1 MAGPAM
7 ARGPFRRARLRHPA
21 VPETRRE
28 IDGVPQG
35 DRRLPMSDR
44 IKLLIVDD
52 EVRFLDAMA
61 RRLAMRDFDVTTA
74 TNGPDALKAAGE
86 ARFDLALLDLK
97 MPGMNGREVLEAL
110 KREHR
115 FLEVIILTGHGS
127 LDSAVECTRLGAF
140 GYLPK
145 PYEFDRL
152 LEVLRD
158 AYEHR
163 LRQKFA
169 LDQERMDRL
178 ANLAMGSSPL
188 GLLRQMRDLDDEEK

>member
-1 MAGPAM
+1 
-7 ARGPFRRARLRHPA
+7 
-21 VPETRRE
+21 
-28 IDGVPQG
+28 
-35 DRRLPMSDR
+35 MSDR

-74 TNGPDALKAAGE
+74 TNGPDALTAAGE